1 MHRDVTCEL
10 QSTTQWKRVFAV
22 SLMLSSVL
30 RACSVLTAPNPS
42 GDIQYRFLRRVY
54 VQREKRP
61 TETSFKRVFKKED
74 NLEMDLAKE
83 RGLEGNE
90 QMSEDLAKQLAS
102 YKAQLQQVEAALSGN
117 GENEDLLKLKKDLQE
132 VIELTKDLL
141 STQPSETLASS
152 DNFASTQPTH
162 SWKVGD
168 KCMAIWSEDGQCY
181 EAEIEEIDEENGT
194 AAITFAG
201 YGNAEVTP
209 LLNLKPVE
217 EGRKAKEDSGNKPM
231 SKKEMIAQQR
241 EYKKKKA
248 LKKAQRIKELEQE
261 REDQKVKWQ
270 QFNNRAYS
278 KNKKGQVKR
287 SIFASPE
294 SVTGKVGV
302 GTCGIADK
310 PMTQY
315 QDTSKYNVRHLM
327 PQ

>member
-1 MHRDVTCEL
+1 
-10 QSTTQWKRVFAV
+10 
-22 SLMLSSVL
+22 
-30 RACSVLTAPNPS
+30 
-42 GDIQYRFLRRVY
+42 
-54 VQREKRP
+54 
-61 TETSFKRVFKKED
+61 
-74 NLEMDLAKE
+74 
-83 RGLEGNE
+83 
-90 QMSEDLAKQLAS
+90 MSEDLAKQLAS

-117 GENEDLLKLKKDLQE
+117 ADNEDLLKLKKDLQE

-141 STQPSETLASS
+141 STQPSEALASS
-152 DNFASTQPTH
+152 DSSASALPSH

-168 KCMAIWSEDGQCY
+168 RCMAIWSEDGQCY

-194 AAITFAG
+194 AAVTFAG

-209 LLNLKPVE
+209 LFNLKPVE

-278 KNKKGQVKR
+278 KTKRPVQHLLELRSRGLSKPTKSSYVYGAAHMAVKR

>member
-1 MHRDVTCEL
+1 R
-10 QSTTQWKRVFAV
+10 
-22 SLMLSSVL
+22 
-30 RACSVLTAPNPS
+30 
-42 GDIQYRFLRRVY
+42 
-54 VQREKRP
+54 
-61 TETSFKRVFKKED
+61 
-74 NLEMDLAKE
+74 
-83 RGLEGNE
+83 
-90 QMSEDLAKQLAS
+90 
-102 YKAQLQQVEAALSGN
+102 
-117 GENEDLLKLKKDLQE
+117 
-132 VIELTKDLL
+132 
-141 STQPSETLASS
+141 
-152 DNFASTQPTH
+152 
-162 SWKVGD
+162 
-168 KCMAIWSEDGQCY
+168 CY

-194 AAITFAG
+194 AAVTFAG

-209 LLNLKPVE
+209 LFNLKPILVSY
-217 EGRKAKEDSGNKPM
+217 RKRHKHKM
-231 SKKEMIAQQR
+231 SFFLLSRKEMIAQQR

>member
-1 MHRDVTCEL
+1 MAE
-10 QSTTQWKRVFAV
+10 
-22 SLMLSSVL
+22 
-30 RACSVLTAPNPS
+30 
-42 GDIQYRFLRRVY
+42 
-54 VQREKRP
+54 E
-61 TETSFKRVFKKED
+61 
-74 NLEMDLAKE
+74 
-83 RGLEGNE
+83 
-90 QMSEDLAKQLAS
+90 LAKQLAG
-102 YKAQLQQVEAALSGN
+102 YKAQLHQVEAALTAN

-141 STQPSETLASS
+141 SSQPSDATENSDDLASLS
-152 DNFASTQPTH
+152 GSH
-162 SWKVGD
+162 IWKVGD
-168 KCMAIWSEDGQCY
+168 RCMSVWSDDGQWY

-194 AAITFAG
+194 AAITFSG
-201 YGNAEVTP
+201 YGNAEVTS
-209 LLNLKPVE
+209 LLNLRPAE
-217 EGRKAKEDSGNKPM
+217 EGKKSKDDGGSLPM
-231 SKKEMIAQQR
+231 SKKELIAHQR

-248 LKKAQRIKELEQE
+248 LKKALRIKELEQE
-261 REDQKVKWQ
+261 REDQKSKWQ
-270 QFNNRAYS
+270 QFNNKAYS